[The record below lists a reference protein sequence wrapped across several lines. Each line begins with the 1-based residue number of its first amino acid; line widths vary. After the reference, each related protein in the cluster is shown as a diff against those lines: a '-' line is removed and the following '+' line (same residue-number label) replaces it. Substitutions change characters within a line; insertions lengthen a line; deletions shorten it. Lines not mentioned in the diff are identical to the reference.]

1 MECITLKQNRYES
14 RKYKIKAKRLDN
26 GEWVCGYFYEEN
38 GNTYIIENRQKE
50 SVLNRN
56 VTHQV
61 DSKTVY
67 QFTGLKDCE
76 GREVW
81 EGDILQDVDDD
92 NIKYVVTF
100 GEGAFF
106 ARKVGLYTGIP
117 LHECVGSLGNDVITY
132 ANVVGNKFD
141 KEK

>member
-1 MECITLKQNRYES
+1 MRSILF
-14 RKYKIKAKRLDN
+14 KAKKLSD
-26 GEWVCGYFYEEN
+26 GKWVKGSLVKTPFGTFIEWYEDSICNKREVDTDTVC
-38 GNTYIIENRQKE
+38 
-50 SVLNRN
+50 
-56 VTHQV
+56 
-61 DSKTVY
+61 

-100 GEGAFF
+100 NEGTFL
-106 ARKVGLYTGIP
+106 ARKEGLYIGIP

-132 ANVVGNKFD
+132 AKVVGNKFD

>member
-1 MECITLKQNRYES
+1 M
-14 RKYKIKAKRLDN
+14 KIENIKFKAKRLD
-26 GEWVCGYFYEEN
+26 GKGWVCGYFYEEN

-50 SVLNRN
+50 NMLNRN
-56 VTHQV
+56 ITYPVEPT
-61 DSKTVY
+61 TVC
-67 QFTGLKDCE
+67 QFTGLKDCK

-92 NIKYVVTF
+92 YIKYVVIF
-100 GEGAFF
+100 GEGAFL
-106 ARKVGLYTGIP
+106 AQKEGHYTGIP

-132 ANVVGNKFD
+132 AKVVGNKFD

>member
-1 MECITLKQNRYES
+1 MKVEDIKF
-14 RKYKIKAKRLDN
+14 KAKSILDGAWVQGDLIHKEDGKIAILRN
-26 GEWVCGYFYEEN
+26 GFNVSEVDPSTVC
-38 GNTYIIENRQKE
+38 
-50 SVLNRN
+50 
-56 VTHQV
+56 
-61 DSKTVY
+61 
-67 QFTGLKDCE
+67 QFTGLKDCK

-81 EGDILQDVDDD
+81 QGDILQDVDDD

-132 ANVVGNKFD
+132 AKVIGNKFD
-141 KEK
+141 KKK